1 FEKRNLDPRNLSRV
15 IEDSGTLT
23 SPLVPWN
30 TCGAYMSATLGVA
43 TLAYLP
49 FAFVNLINP
58 LVSMFYG
65 FTGFTMVK
73 INDAND
79 AVEATAVRP

>member
-1 FEKRNLDPRNLSRV
+1 
-15 IEDSGTLT
+15 
-23 SPLVPWN
+23 
-30 TCGAYMSATLGVA
+30 MSATLGVA

-58 LVSMFYG
+58 LISMFYG

-73 INDAND
+73 INDANGT
-79 AVEATAVRP
+79 VEATAVKP